1 MWEVQRNPQTAQKE
15 TSNNQVAVWKLQ
27 LEINK
32 ECNIFNINYNDIFQI
47 ENGTHRDNNR
57 SLKNL

>member
-47 ENGTHRDNNR
+47 ENGTHCDNNK

>member
-47 ENGTHRDNNR
+47 ENDTHCDNNR